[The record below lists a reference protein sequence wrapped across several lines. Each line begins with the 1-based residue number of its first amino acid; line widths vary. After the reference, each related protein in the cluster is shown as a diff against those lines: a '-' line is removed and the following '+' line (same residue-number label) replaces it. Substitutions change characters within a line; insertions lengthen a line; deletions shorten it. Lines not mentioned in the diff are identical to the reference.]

1 MSLCPRRLEVKAIRV
16 PSGDHMESRSSA
28 GSKVSRVLEPRSR
41 SNIQMSRV
49 FVCGSRMPTDSLLSS
64 GERVGFEYSAAS
76 PMTPSLLP
84 LRSNHCSEDWKDW
97 GLRCH
102 TSTPPG
108 EAEKLGVG
116 EAVFRSLSMWLATRP
131 GSPP

>member
-16 PSGDHMESRSSA
+16 PSGDHTEFRSSA
-28 GSKVSRVLEPRSR
+28 GSKVRRVLVPRSR

-64 GERVGFEYSAAS
+64 GERVGFEYSAVS
-76 PMTPSLLP
+76 PTTPSLLP

-97 GLRCH
+97 VLRCH

-108 EAEKLGVG
+108 ESEQVAAGKAL
-116 EAVFRSLSMWLATRP
+116 FCSLSLCAAHRQR
-131 GSPP
+131 SS